1 MTGPM
6 PPDDLSFEDPGF
18 DALDTAIGERL
29 RAAAPTA
36 PNVDATLAGLRP
48 GFTRAR
54 RRHQAVVAGAAALCV
69 AAFIGIGA
77 VVFQGGGTGDVK
89 TPPAT
94 RPDTTTTVPTT
105 PTTAQTTPTSVEEP
119 GTLPGGV
126 TPGTID
132 DHGGGG
138 NSGPGGGDSG
148 SGSSG
153 SGSSGPGSSGSGSL
167 SSGSSGSGS
176 SSSGSSLDSGS
187 GSSGSGSSGS
197 GSGSSGTD

>member
-6 PPDDLSFEDPGF
+6 PPDDPGF

-36 PNVDATLAGLRP
+36 PNADATLAGLRP
-48 GFTRAR
+48 GLTRAR

-69 AAFIGIGA
+69 AAFVGIG
-77 VVFQGGGTGDVK
+77 VVVSQGGGTGDVK

-94 RPDTTTTVPTT
+94 RPDTTTTAPTTT
-105 PTTAQTTPTSVEEP
+105 PTTAPTTPTSVEAP
-119 GTLPGGV
+119 GNTLPGGT
-126 TPGTID
+126 TPGTVD
-132 DHGGGG
+132 DHGGGS
-138 NSGPGGGDSG
+138 NSGPGGGGSG

-153 SGSSGPGSSGSGSL
+153 SGS
-167 SSGSSGSGS
+167 
-176 SSSGSSLDSGS
+176 SGS

-197 GSGSSGTD
+197 GSGDD